1 MIAVTFDNNSQSGVL
16 LRGPG
21 GLQSDPGLASAIL
34 ISLFTDR
41 RVDPEEAEGDRRGW
55 IGDALS
61 EVEADRIGSR
71 LWLLKREKATEETRL
86 RALEYAAEALAW
98 MVETALVT
106 GFEIDA
112 EWITREMLAIHI
124 SWSGALASELMVV
137 PLRVGIA

>member
-1 MIAVTFDNNSQSGVL
+1 MIAVAFDNNTQTGAL
-16 LRGPG
+16 AWGAG
-21 GLQSDPGLASAIL
+21 GLRSDDGVGTAIL

-55 IGDALS
+55 VGDALS

-86 RALEYAAEALAW
+86 RALEYAGEALGW
-98 MVETALVT
+98 MEEEGLVT
-106 GFEIDA
+106 GIEIEA
-112 EWITREMLAIHI
+112 EWITPEMLAMRI
-124 SWSGALASELMVV
+124 SWAGASASERLVV